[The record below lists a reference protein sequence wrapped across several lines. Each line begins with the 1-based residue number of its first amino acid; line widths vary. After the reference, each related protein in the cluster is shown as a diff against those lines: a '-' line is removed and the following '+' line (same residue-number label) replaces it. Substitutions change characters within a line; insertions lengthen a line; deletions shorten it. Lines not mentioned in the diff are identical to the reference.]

1 MSINRS
7 ALRAFHAVA
16 SEGGFSRAA
25 RALGLTQ
32 PTLSGQVKALEE
44 TYGVR
49 LFDRRGR
56 RVRLTELGSG
66 LLDLTRRLYTLE
78 GEAEQLLAAER
89 GLKRGHLRLGAD
101 APYGVMKLMAA
112 FGRRYSGIRVTVA
125 TGNSEALLQALFDHR
140 LDVAVVANVA
150 PDPRLHALALR
161 RDRLVAFVGQ
171 DHPWRRRRQ
180 VTLVELAA
188 QRLILRERGSTTRR
202 IFETALAR
210 AGIPLNDSIEIAS
223 REAVREAVAAGLGVG
238 IVAEAEFGNDPRLKA
253 IAIADTRLDS
263 VEYLVCLADRRELRL
278 VHAFFDLAGHEPTT
292 RLTAG

>member
-1 MSINRS
+1 LPINRS

-25 RALGLTQ
+25 RALGVTQ

-56 RVRLTELGSG
+56 RVQLTELGSG
-66 LLDLTRRLYTLE
+66 LLDLTRRLYALE

-112 FGRRYSGIRVTVA
+112 FGQRYSGIRVTVA

-161 RDRLVAFVGQ
+161 HDRLVAFVGQ
-171 DHPWRRRRQ
+171 DHPWRRRRH
-180 VTLVELAA
+180 VTLAELAA

-253 IAIADTRLDS
+253 IAIADARLDS

-278 VHAFFDLAGHEPTT
+278 VHAFFDLA
-292 RLTAG
+292 AGERTH